1 MKIDRL
7 MGIVVHLL
15 ENGRTPAQQLA
26 EKFEVSVRTILRD
39 MDSLGMAG
47 IPVHAVMG
55 ADGGYELMEDFVLD
69 KRAATR
75 DDMVWIAAALKGLST
90 AYAAKD
96 IRRALDKLSDIA
108 PSAPVSLDLGAAA
121 EDKGIAPIQQL
132 LDEAIRAARMVCFT
146 YTNSRGDTKTV
157 EAEPV
162 QLIYRWYSWYLAAY
176 DPVHDDYRM
185 YKLVRMTDVS
195 VSDRKNSRIHDASSI
210 TFADNT
216 GKVLHIRLHGRPS
229 AMARCR
235 EYLNGA
241 VTAEYPDGSFEF
253 CFSAPEHEF
262 FWFGV
267 LMALGNDV
275 KVLEPP
281 EVIERITRTCKEVLT
296 AYGDD
301 PL

>member
-1 MKIDRL
+1 MKTDRL
-7 MGIVVHLL
+7 LGIVIYLL
-15 ENGRTPAQQLA
+15 NHGRTSARGLA
-26 EKFEVSVRTILRD
+26 AEFEVSPRTIVRD
-39 MDSLGMAG
+39 IEAISISG
-47 IPVHAVMG
+47 IPVRPVCG
-55 ADGGYELMEDFVLD
+55 AGGGYELMEDFVLD

-157 EAEPV
+157 GAEPV

-185 YKLVRMTDVS
+185 YKLVRMADVT
-195 VSDRKNSRIHDASSI
+195 VSDHKNSRIHDASSI

-216 GKVLHIRLHGRPS
+216 GKVLHIRLHVRPS

-241 VTAEYPDGSFEF
+241 VTTEYPDGSFEF

-267 LMALGNDV
+267 LMALSGEI